1 MFAIGLPSTIDCVG
15 FEIVV
20 GAIGVIIAAGLEF
33 ASFGFVPFAFSSISV
48 TPSLSSSGS
57 VTSGSPSPSVS
68 LWTVI
73 SIVFVT
79 FDPSGF
85 VTTTGISNVLVSSFG
100 PQSVTLGVPLTVFVW
115 SLALSRHQAGVQ
127 H

>member
-1 MFAIGLPSTIDCVG
+1 MFAIGLPSTTDCVG
-15 FEIVV
+15 FDIVV
-20 GAIGVIIAAGLEF
+20 GAIGVITAAGLEF

-100 PQSVTLGVPLTVFVW
+100 PQSVTLGVPLTVFVVG
-115 SLALSRHQAGVQ
+115 S
-127 H
+127 

>member
-20 GAIGVIIAAGLEF
+20 GAIGVIICCRVLNLHLLD
-33 ASFGFVPFAFSSISV
+33 FVPFAFSSISV

-100 PQSVTLGVPLTVFVW
+100 PQSVTLGVPLTVFVVG
-115 SLALSRHQAGVQ
+115 S
-127 H
+127 